1 MKPASQNSALW
12 FVYIASLLTPF
23 TCLLS
28 GVIGIIYAG
37 YRLDKNEDG
46 EVANSHYYG
55 LIRSFF
61 LFLTFFVVLLVTVA
75 TSNGLIIGVKPVLVC
90 SFMVKYRGLCYS
102 VYRCVHRTVCHR
114 NLDRTNGAGDESVKK
129 RHSSQTIQRSQPL
142 ITHPV

>member
-1 MKPASQNSALW
+1 MNQDRAHKSVW

-37 YRLDKNEDG
+37 YRLDKNQDG

-61 LFLTFFVVLLVTVA
+61 LYLTFFVVLIVTVA
-75 TSNGLIIGVKPVLVC
+75 T
-90 SFMVKYRGLCYS
+90 
-102 VYRCVHRTVCHR
+102 
-114 NLDRTNGAGDESVKK
+114 TNGIIMGVNRYWMPESWLAKLGHGIPYVGAIIAVGAISIWIW
-129 RHSSQTIQRSQPL
+129 RMIQGMQQYQNNLPHSPSKGPNL
-142 ITHPV
+142 

>member
-1 MKPASQNSALW
+1 MKPASQNGAVW

-23 TCLLS
+23 TCLVS

-75 TSNGLIIGVKPVLVC
+75 TSNGLIIGVNRYWYANSWLNNVGYAIPYIGALIACFAMLIWIGRMVQGMKQLKSDIPHKP
-90 SFMVKYRGLCYS
+90 SNGP
-102 VYRCVHRTVCHR
+102 
-114 NLDRTNGAGDESVKK
+114 NL
-129 RHSSQTIQRSQPL
+129 
-142 ITHPV
+142 

>member
-75 TSNGLIIGVKPVLVC
+75 TSNGLIIGVNRYWYAHSWLSTVGYAIPYIGAFIALFAIAIWIGRMVQGMNQLKNDIPHKP
-90 SFMVKYRGLCYS
+90 SKGP
-102 VYRCVHRTVCHR
+102 
-114 NLDRTNGAGDESVKK
+114 NL
-129 RHSSQTIQRSQPL
+129 
-142 ITHPV
+142 